1 MRMYKTMKHAAVVL
15 AVSALFVFSAATVSY
30 AKTVAEINAEV
41 DATMDLFKKDVQGA
55 NEYLK
60 AAKGVLVM
68 PNVTKA
74 AFVIGGTYGQGAL
87 RIGKRTVDYY
97 SLASGS
103 LGYQIGAEKYDLVI
117 LFMTDRAIKKFR
129 DSQGWEAGV
138 DAQITLID
146 VGASGSVNNIVSR
159 HPVVGF
165 VFGEKGLLAGVSVK
179 GAKFTKIHPK

>member
-1 MRMYKTMKHAAVVL
+1 MRMRTIKHASVVL
-15 AVSALFVFSAATVSY
+15 AVSFLFVFSVAAVSY
-30 AKTVAEINAEV
+30 AKTAAEINAGV
-41 DATMDLFKKDVQGA
+41 DAAMNLFKKDVQGA

-60 AAKGVLVM
+60 GAKGALVI

-74 AFVIGGTYGQGAL
+74 AFIVGGTYGQGAL
-87 RIGKRTVDYY
+87 RMGNQTMGYY

-117 LFMTDRAIKKFR
+117 LFMTDRALRQFR
-129 DSQGWEAGV
+129 ESKGWEAGV
-138 DAQITLID
+138 DAEVTLID
-146 VGASGSVNNIVSR
+146 TGASGSVNNVISR

-179 GAKFTKIHPK
+179 GAKFTKIHPE